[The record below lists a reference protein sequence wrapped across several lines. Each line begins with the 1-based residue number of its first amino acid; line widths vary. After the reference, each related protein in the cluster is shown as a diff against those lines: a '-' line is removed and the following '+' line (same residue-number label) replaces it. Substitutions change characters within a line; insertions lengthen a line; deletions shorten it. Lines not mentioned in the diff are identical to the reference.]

1 MGIVHAKE
9 RKYNFAEDE
18 AGLFDGE
25 EPELDEGPVPRATI
39 ALRGVRARVDRVNV
53 DGLHRTKDDVIKGT
67 VDDLFEA
74 KDFEDVIVRAHKVR
88 QALDNLGCFREVC
101 VYIDVS
107 SGPEATPDG
116 LEVTFQVRELS
127 RVAAAVTTDVS
138 EDEGSVVLGVKLP
151 NVLGRGE
158 RAAAGYSLGHLR
170 STDMHLALTKP
181 LLLHR
186 YKPVVSGSLY
196 QRAAD
201 HVSSGYRLLD
211 RGLLLDLAFQT
222 SPTTKHHV
230 QWEGLMREMSVSNKT
245 SFKVRE
251 SSGPQLK
258 SMVRHM
264 ISVDQRDEAVF
275 PTRGA
280 RLHICNELAG
290 LGGSVASLRAELH
303 LQLNYTLSQKL
314 GLVVQASGA
323 AGLLHDVYGSS
334 VADHFFLGGAA
345 SLRGFQHRG
354 AGPHCDGH
362 ALGGRMYWAGGLHVF
377 APLPVPGAGSGLGAL
392 FRSHLFLNTGCV
404 AFPDRGSAGEW
415 WRGLGAARGAGG
427 AGLCVRLGR
436 AARLE
441 LSYVLPL
448 RWLPGDRTH
457 AGIQLGL
464 GANFL

>member
-245 SFKVRE
+245 SFK
-251 SSGPQLK
+251 LK

-362 ALGGRMYWAGGLHVF
+362 ALGGRVS
-377 APLPVPGAGSGLGAL
+377 APTTSRATSLLEY
-392 FRSHLFLNTGCV
+392 
-404 AFPDRGSAGEW
+404 RGSAGEW

>member
-1 MGIVHAKE
+1 MGIVHAK
-9 RKYNFAEDE
+9 
-18 AGLFDGE
+18 
-25 EPELDEGPVPRATI
+25 
-39 ALRGVRARVDRVNV
+39 ARVDRVNV
-53 DGLHRTKDDVIKGT
+53 DGLNRTKDDVIRGT
-67 VDDLFEA
+67 VDDLFNA

-88 QALDNLGCFREVC
+88 QALDNLGCFRDVC

-127 RVAAAVTTDVS
+127 RVAAAVATDVS

-151 NVLGRGE
+151 NLLGRGE

-170 STDMHLALTKP
+170 STNMHLGFTKP
-181 LLLHR
+181 LLLR
-186 YKPVVSGSLY
+186 TYEPVVSGSLY
-196 QRAAD
+196 QRAAE

-230 QWEGLMREMSVSNKT
+230 QWEGLMRDMFVSNKT

-251 SSGPQLK
+251 SSGEYIAYYYKWSSPSSSTITHVLTESLAPGPQLK
-258 SMVRHM
+258 SMVRHI

-290 LGGSVASLRAELH
+290 LGGSVASLRTELH
-303 LQLNYTLSQKL
+303 LQLNHTLSQQL
-314 GLVVQASGA
+314 GLVVQACGA
-323 AGLLHDVYGSS
+323 VGLLHDVYGSS

-377 APLPVPGAGSGLGAL
+377 APLPVPGAGTGLGAL

-404 AFPDRGSAGEW
+404 ASPERGSSGAW
-415 WRGLGAARGAGG
+415 WRELGAARGAGG
-427 AGLCVRLGR
+427 AGLCLRLGR

-448 RWLPGDRTH
+448 RWMPGDRTH